1 MTISEIIRE
10 RRTIREFNDKKLS
23 LDLVTELLET
33 SVWAPYHGIPEPWR
47 FVVFSD
53 NGMERLI
60 DMILQALSP
69 PERKEYGD
77 KLEAYLRTVPVAVVV
92 VGKLDRNQKIMDEV
106 SSSVSALIQNF
117 QLAAWEK
124 EIGVVWKTQTYM
136 YAPSISKSLELKAD
150 EKIAGVL
157 LCGYFDKKPSERP
170 RESAKS
176 RTIFI
181 NE

>member
-10 RRTIREFNDKKLS
+10 RRTIREFNDKKIS
-23 LDLVTELLET
+23 LDTVTELLET
-33 SVWAPYHGIPEPWR
+33 AIWAPHHGIPEPWR
-47 FVVFSD
+47 FIVYSD
-53 NGMERLI
+53 KGMDRLI
-60 DMILQALSP
+60 EMILQALSP

-77 KLEAYLRTVPVAVVV
+77 KLEAYLRTIPVAVVV

-136 YAPSISKSLELKAD
+136 YAPSISKNLELKSD

-157 LCGYFDKKPSERP
+157 LCGYFDKKPSAKT
-170 RESAKS
+170 RESAAA
-176 RTIFI
+176 RTIFVT
-181 NE
+181 E